1 MTSFEGNW
9 HLMLPVD
16 PVNMCFLT
24 PHDWKRQ
31 DNSALQKSMSIITVD
46 ATHPQN
52 FPQCQ
57 GTWPSHVQGVFWYGW
72 PGHVICSCPSER
84 TSSVMEQL
92 TKMNVRSAQIKRD
105 YLCFKSLQRVS
116 FEEVLFF
123 FTLSRLLK
131 AYIIP
136 ALFIFLSIFF
146 CFFGSTSV
154 SSGCAKI
161 HGARRYTHNKYKPLQ
176 GA

>member
-1 MTSFEGNW
+1 MY
-9 HLMLPVD
+9 
-16 PVNMCFLT
+16 FLT

-52 FPQCQ
+52 FRQCQ
-57 GTWPSHVQGVFWYGW
+57 GAWPSHVQGVFWYGW

-123 FTLSRLLK
+123 YTITSLQSLHHTSSFHFPFHFLLFLWVHFCLVRLCED
-131 AYIIP
+131 P
-136 ALFIFLSIFF
+136 R
-146 CFFGSTSV
+146 G
-154 SSGCAKI
+154 
-161 HGARRYTHNKYKPLQ
+161 
-176 GA
+176 

>member
-1 MTSFEGNW
+1 MLKTSFEGNW

-31 DNSALQKSMSIITVD
+31 HNSALRKSTSIIPVD

-57 GTWPSHVQGVFWYGW
+57 GAWPSHVQGVYGW
-72 PGHVICSCPSER
+72 ELSGDMVGQVTWNPSER
-84 TSSVMEQL
+84 ASSVMEQF
-92 TKMNVRSAQIKRD
+92 TKMNVRSAHIKRD
-105 YLCFKSLQRVS
+105 YLCFKSLRSVS

-123 FTLSRLLK
+123 FTITSLHRLHHTSPFHFSFHFL
-131 AYIIP
+131 
-136 ALFIFLSIFF
+136 LFLWVYF
-146 CFFGSTSV
+146 CLVGLCKDPR
-154 SSGCAKI
+154 G
-161 HGARRYTHNKYKPLQ
+161 
-176 GA
+176 